1 MMTDAKAILE
11 KVKRERG
18 YIHPS
23 REVLCDLDP
32 HYLEI
37 YHDLFTHVMKE
48 RNFLPLK
55 IKEMIIAAI
64 NAATNYEEGLRVHV
78 RAALEAGAS
87 EDEVFEAIEA
97 ASLPA
102 GIHTLTYS
110 LPIFAEVCKEFR
122 KNKGEKR
129 K

>member
-23 REVLCDLDP
+23 REVLCDRDP
-32 HYLEI
+32 HYLEV

-55 IKEMIIAAI
+55 MKEMIITAI
-64 NAATNYEEGLRVHV
+64 NAANNYEEGLRVHI

-122 KNKGEKR
+122 ENKGEKR